1 MKISYKAVA
10 VATLPLVLAACGGD
24 ETNVTSEVNYHNAK
38 TTLSGVVRNAE
49 TNGVISDKSLEVKF
63 FQGTS
68 VRKAKLSRDDGY
80 YSVNKIPTNF
90 SNANQYRISVNAEG
104 YLPFEGTVSFQG
116 NQATYTS
123 NILDK
128 EIYEIGNINLF
139 PVGTTAADYKVT
151 VTYDGKRV
159 PNTEVI
165 AELNS
170 VTQFVQ
176 NSQATLIT
184 ASTTM
189 NVAADNV
196 TRITTTTDEN
206 GVATFAGSDLV
217 LGGSYD
223 LTVKPTS
230 FNGVTVFDAG
240 SVDFNVGTSQL
251 ETSLP
256 LNSLS
261 NGTAEGLYVVKTS
274 NENTNAEGNGSG
286 ALTIEFSKVVTVVK
300 PDGITANLAPGLEAD
315 GVTAGA
321 SALTATD
328 PVAITGSG
336 TNTITLTPQF
346 QTAPEAGDT
355 GVTVTYGSLLVKLAG
370 VDKVFDVFVP
380 GVLTAPSGLPLSGVV
395 KVTNAY

>member
-1 MKISYKAVA
+1 M
-10 VATLPLVLAACGGD
+10 PP
-24 ETNVTSEVNYHNAK
+24 
-38 TTLSGVVRNAE
+38 LSGVIRNAE

-68 VRKAKLSRDDGY
+68 VRKAKLSRDEGY

-90 SNANQYRISVNAEG
+90 NNANQYRISVNAEG

-116 NQATYTS
+116 NQANYTN

-128 EIYEIGNINLF
+128 EIYEIGNINLY

-184 ASTTM
+184 VAS
-189 NVAADNV
+189 DNV

-217 LGGSYD
+217 LGGRYD

-230 FNGVTVFDAG
+230 FNGVTVFYAG
-240 SVDFNVGTSQL
+240 SVSFNVGTSQL
-251 ETSLP
+251 ETSLT
-256 LNSLS
+256 LNPLS

-286 ALTIEFSKVVTVVK
+286 ALKIEFSQSVTVVK
-300 PDGITANLAPGLEAD
+300 EDDIAVTLAPGLKAD

-321 SALTATD
+321 SALTATN
-328 PVAITGSG
+328 PVTVTGSG

-355 GVTVTYGSLLVKLAG
+355 RVTVTYGNLLVKLAG
-370 VDKVFDVFVP
+370 VDRHIDVL
-380 GVLTAPSGLPLSGVV
+380 GGGLIAPSGLPLSGVV
-395 KVTNAY
+395 KVTNAN

>member
-1 MKISYKAVA
+1 MKLSYKAVA
-10 VATLPLVLAACGGD
+10 VATLPLMLAACGGD

-68 VRKAKLSRDDGY
+68 VRKAKLSRDEGY

-90 SNANQYRISVNAEG
+90 NNANQYRISVNAEG

-116 NQATYTS
+116 VQADYTDS
-123 NILDK
+123 ILDK
-128 EIYEIGNINLF
+128 EIYEIGNINLY

-184 ASTTM
+184 AT
-189 NVAADNV
+189 ADNV

-240 SVDFNVGTSQL
+240 SVSFNVGISDL

-261 NGTAEGLYVVKTS
+261 NGAAEGLYVVKTS

-286 ALTIEFSKVVTVVK
+286 ALKIEFSQSVTVVK
-300 PDGITANLAPGLEAD
+300 EDDIAVTLAPGLKAD

-321 SALTATD
+321 SALTATN
-328 PVAITGSG
+328 PVTVTGSG

-355 GVTVTYGSLLVKLAG
+355 GVTVTYGNLLVKLAG
-370 VDKVFDVFVP
+370 VDKHISVFGF
-380 GVLTAPSGLPLSGVV
+380 GGLTAPSGLPLSGVV
-395 KVTNAY
+395 KVTNAN

>member
-1 MKISYKAVA
+1 MKLSYKAVA
-10 VATLPLVLAACGGD
+10 VATLPLMLAACGGD

-68 VRKAKLSRDDGY
+68 VRKAKLSRDEGY
-80 YSVNKIPTNF
+80 YSVNEIPTNF
-90 SNANQYRISVNAEG
+90 NNTNQYRISVNAEG
-104 YLPFEGTVSFQG
+104 YLPFEGVVSFTGTQSDY
-116 NQATYTS
+116 NEKIQ
-123 NILDK
+123 DK
-128 EIYEIGNINLF
+128 EFFNVGNINLY

-170 VTQFVQ
+170 VTPFVQ

-184 ASTTM
+184 
-189 NVAADNV
+189 VALDDV

-217 LGGSYD
+217 LGGRYD

-240 SVDFNVGTSQL
+240 SVRFNVGTSQL
-251 ETSLP
+251 ATRLP
-256 LNSLS
+256 LSKLT
-261 NGTAEGLYVVKTS
+261 NGTDEGLYVVKTS
-274 NENTNAEGNGSG
+274 NENTNAEGNGTG
-286 ALTIEFSKVVTVVK
+286 VLTITLSQDVTVYKADKITISRVAGFK
-300 PDGITANLAPGLEAD
+300 ADGITVGGTELVPTAESPVT
-315 GVTAGA
+315 VTA
-321 SALTATD
+321 
-328 PVAITGSG
+328 SG
-336 TNTITLTPQF
+336 NTITLTPKF
-346 QTAPEAGDT
+346 KTPPEAGDT
-355 GVTVTYGSLLVKLAG
+355 GVTVTYANLKVQLAG
-370 VDKVFDVFVP
+370 VDKVFDVFS
-380 GVLTAPSGLPLSGVV
+380 LTAPSGLTLSGTV
-395 KVTNAY
+395 KVTNDN